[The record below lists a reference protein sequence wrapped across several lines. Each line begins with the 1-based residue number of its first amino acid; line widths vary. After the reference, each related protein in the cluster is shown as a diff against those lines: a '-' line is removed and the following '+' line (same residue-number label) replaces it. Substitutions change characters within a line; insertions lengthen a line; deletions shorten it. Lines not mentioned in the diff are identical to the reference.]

1 MKKADQWSGL
11 FLFLLSSLIFWGSL
25 DLPYGTIRDPGPGF
39 LPRWLGVILGAMSLA
54 LILKSTLQR
63 EEARMIRD
71 LVSAKV
77 RWKSIFPA
85 LAILFLFALLLDSL
99 GFPVMVLLF
108 LACLFRF
115 IDPQPWKTV
124 IRWALAG
131 TVGFYLVFEYWLSLR
146 LPKGPWGF

>member
-63 EEARMIRD
+63 EKARMIRE
-71 LVSAKV
+71 LLIAKL
-77 RWKSIFPA
+77 RWKKIFLA
-85 LAILFLFALLLDSL
+85 LAILFLFALLLDTL

-115 IDPQPWKTV
+115 IDPQPWKNV
-124 IRWALAG
+124 IGWALAG

-146 LPKGPWGF
+146 FPKGPWGF